1 MRNYTALGL
10 IFADMHNDAV
20 RDCTSVRS
28 FGSLPFGGR
37 YRLIDFVLS
46 GMVSAGITKVG
57 VITKSNYQSLMDHL
71 GSGKAWDLSRKNEGL
86 FFLPPHNCDDAMY
99 QGRIDSLA
107 DVLPFLLRSKEEAVV
122 LSDCHMLA
130 NLDLA
135 PIIREH
141 IHSGAHVTVAC
152 RYGAVPPH
160 ADIPTLRTDAAGRV
174 TDMLIGRLSD
184 DEAYYGIGVYV
195 MQREW
200 LIRTVQEAIA
210 RNLHHF
216 ERDVL
221 QSRLQELHIRAYEV
235 PSPVMPICSLH
246 SYYRANL
253 AMLDGAVRAQL
264 FPTTRPVYTKLRDCA
279 PVQYGLHAQVE
290 NSLVAD
296 GARIDGTVKN
306 CIIFRGVTVARDAVL
321 ENCVIMQDVTVD
333 RHCRLSCVM
342 ADKNVVFREGRTLQG
357 FDTYPVYIKKNTIV

>member
-1 MRNYTALGL
+1 MRNGTALGL
-10 IFADMHNDAV
+10 IFADMHNEAVWDA
-20 RDCTSVRS
+20 TAVRS

-37 YRLIDFVLS
+37 YRLIDFMLS
-46 GMVSAGITKVG
+46 GMVNAGINKVG
-57 VITKSNYQSLMDHL
+57 VITKSHYQSLMDHL

-86 FFLPPHNCDDAMY
+86 FFLPPHSCNDAMY

-107 DVLPFLLRSKEEAVV
+107 DVLPFLLRSKEDTVV

-152 RYGAVPPH
+152 RYGAVPPQ
-160 ADIPTLRTDAAGRV
+160 ADILTLRTDPAGYV

-195 MQREW
+195 IQREW

-216 ERDVL
+216 ERDIL
-221 QSRLQELHIRAYEV
+221 QSRLQELRVRAYEV
-235 PSPVMPICSLH
+235 PSLVMPIYSLH
-246 SYYRANL
+246 SYYCANM
-253 AMLDGAVRAQL
+253 AMLDDAVRAQL

-279 PVQYGLHAQVE
+279 PTQYGLHAQVE

-296 GARIDGTVKN
+296 GARIDGTVRN

-321 ENCVIMQDVTVD
+321 ENCVIMQDVTVGS
-333 RHCRLSCVM
+333 RCALSCVM
-342 ADKNVVFREGRTLQG
+342 ADKNAVFREGRALRG
-357 FDTYPVYIKKNTIV
+357 SDTYPIYIRKNTVV